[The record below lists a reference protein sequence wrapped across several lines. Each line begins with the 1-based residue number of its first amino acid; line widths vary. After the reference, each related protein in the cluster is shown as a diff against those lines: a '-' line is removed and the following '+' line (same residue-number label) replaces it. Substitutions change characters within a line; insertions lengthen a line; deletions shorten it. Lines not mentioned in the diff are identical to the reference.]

1 MLVFGVVLA
10 SCAAEQPAPAP
21 VVAVKAAPPPKKA
34 VRKLSPSEQ
43 REKTLLAS
51 IDRAR
56 AKKAHPREL
65 SKVEAD
71 AFYEIA
77 KLRFERNDEPGAVTA
92 IELAIRQTWFVEDA
106 SLFPTVRARE
116 LEIKRAIA
124 MRTAERG
131 NYLDALGILD
141 QLTRLDRLTP
151 EDHRVLAGDRFVVL
165 DKLPPGEQDIS
176 EDVATLDKLTSVS
189 ILLEEPP
196 SSPEVFATETRT
208 GSAPEV
214 ESAVPLGDPKA
225 DLSVQSGQLE
235 KREASAALL
244 AADDMPLVETGTID
258 LKTVSQMLALHRR
271 SIESCFS
278 RALRA
283 GQKPSGKLEV
293 DIAVQTTGDVSDAD
307 IKTRE
312 FSGTELGRCVASAV
326 RRWKFPPIE
335 EAKRMTVPFVLGR
348 AY

>member
-1 MLVFGVVLA
+1 MMWIALA
-10 SCAAEQPAPAP
+10 ACAAEQPAQHA
-21 VVAVKAAPPPKKA
+21 AVKGVNAAPPPKKA
-34 VRKLSPSEQ
+34 ARKLTPSEL
-43 REKTLLAS
+43 REKALLAS
-51 IDRAR
+51 IDKAR
-56 AKKAHPREL
+56 AKKAHPRAL

-77 KLRFERNDEPGAVTA
+77 KLRFERGDEPGAVTA

-106 SLFPTVRARE
+106 SLFPIVRARE
-116 LEIKRAIA
+116 LEIKRSIA

-131 NYLDALGILD
+131 NYVDALGILD

-151 EDHRVLAGDRFVVL
+151 EDQRALAGDRFVVL

-189 ILLEEPP
+189 ILFEEQPAP
-196 SSPEVFATETRT
+196 APEKFATETRT

-214 ESAVPLGDPKA
+214 ENAVPLGDPKA

-235 KREASAALL
+235 KREASAELL
-244 AADDMPLVETGTID
+244 AAEDMPLVETGTID
-258 LKTVSQMLALHRR
+258 LKTVSQMLVLHRR

-293 DIAVQTTGDVSDAD
+293 DIAVQTSGDVSDAD
-307 IKTRE
+307 VKTRE
-312 FSGTELGRCVASAV
+312 FSGTDLGKCVVSAI